1 MSASAPTGDSL
12 ASRSVADCSVAP
24 VGDSLAPAGGSLAG
38 HSVVDRSVIPTGDF
52 LADRSVIELA
62 RLLEH
67 PAIWRGRSAA
77 RAEVLPTG
85 CAALDAC
92 LPGGGWP
99 RTGLI
104 EILVSRFG
112 VGELYLLFPAL
123 AALTRRPAARWC
135 VWVAPPLEPYAPALS
150 AHGAVLERMLV
161 VRPSGERGNPQ
172 WGRPSG
178 DRAASEG
185 IPSGG
190 QRLSGDRAVSE
201 GTPSGGQ
208 RRNPQRG
215 RASEPL
221 WAFEQTLSSG
231 ASDIALAWAT
241 RSPRARAIRRLQLA
255 AERGKTLG
263 VLFRPQRA
271 ASESS
276 AAVLRICVEPRPGGV
291 RIALLKSR
299 GGVRGSIEIQWAT
312 GWSVAGS

>member
-1 MSASAPTGDSL
+1 MSASANLPAGN
-12 ASRSVADCSVAP
+12 
-24 VGDSLAPAGGSLAG
+24 SLAPAGDS
-38 HSVVDRSVIPTGDF
+38 

-85 CAALDAC
+85 CAAFDAC

-123 AALTRRPAARWC
+123 AGLTRRPGARWC

-150 AHGAVLERMLV
+150 AHGAALERMLV

-172 WGRPSG
+172 RGRPS
-178 DRAASEG
+178 A
-185 IPSGG
+185 

-201 GTPSGGQ
+201 GIPSGGQ

-215 RASEPL
+215 RGRAPDSL
-221 WAFEQTLSSG
+221 WAFEETLGSG
-231 ASDIALAWAT
+231 ASDIALAWAI
-241 RSPRARAIRRLQLA
+241 RSPKARAIRRLQLA
-255 AERGKTLG
+255 AVRGKTLG
-263 VLFRPQRA
+263 VLFRPLRA
-271 ASESS
+271 ARESS
-276 AAVLRICVEPRPGGV
+276 AAVLRIAVEPKSDGA
-291 RIALLKSR
+291 RITLLKSR
-299 GGVRGSIEIQWAT
+299 GGARGSIEVQWTA
-312 GWSVAGS
+312 GWSMAPAGGSFADPRWPLGRRSVAGS

>member
-1 MSASAPTGDSL
+1 
-12 ASRSVADCSVAP
+12 
-24 VGDSLAPAGGSLAG
+24 
-38 HSVVDRSVIPTGDF
+38 
-52 LADRSVIELA
+52 
-62 RLLEH
+62 LLEH

-85 CAALDAC
+85 CAAFDAC
-92 LPGGGWP
+92 LPGRGWP

-161 VRPSGERGNPQ
+161 VRS
-172 WGRPSG
+172 S
-178 DRAASEG
+178 
-185 IPSGG
+185 
-190 QRLSGDRAVSE
+190 V
-201 GTPSGGQ
+201 Q

-215 RASEPL
+215 RAPESL
-221 WAFEQTLSSG
+221 WAFEQTLGSG

-255 AERGKTLG
+255 AERGKSLG
-263 VLFRPQRA
+263 VLFRPLRA
-271 ASESS
+271 ARESS
-276 AAVLRICVEPRPGGV
+276 AAILRVAIEP
-291 RIALLKSR
+291 IADGLRADGARVTLLKSR
-299 GGVRGSIEIQWAT
+299 GGARGSIDVRWT
-312 GWSVAGS
+312 DGWSTAGS